1 MDEKYVTDS
10 LLVISEKSTKELII
24 EGKANAINDFYS
36 DFFKVIALKIEN
48 NKVILDSPFIQIT
61 EDKKNKIAKLAEI
74 WKDKDVHIF
83 QLKKFFDC
91 IPVGNYIS
99 VLPKRNLTTEL
110 NIYIIGALHRL
121 NAGSSIDE
129 VLNNI
134 EDISNFKT
142 LFSDLLTKYTVEV
155 ADCNTSY
162 IGENIKKRRVCR
174 FCGKSMPEVTF
185 KKTAHAIPEGLGN
198 KTVFD
203 NEECDSCN
211 MRFGSGLDNEL
222 IDYFTFYRGIF
233 GIKGKKGRVKNKFK
247 DGYITENENGIVIA
261 SQNIEFGKDDKPES
275 VEFTSEKKL
284 IHQNIYKA
292 LARISL
298 GTVKNFSKEIYEET
312 IKWINNKDFYYNSL
326 PKVAFMYGSAMY
338 TERPDI
344 INYILKTDED
354 LPFMISELHLKF
366 LVFVYIVPVKKN
378 DFSFISSEKY
388 KTFWDNF
395 KHYSKTH
402 WTFLDFSSKEPT
414 SIKYRMSF
422 IERQG

>member
-1 MDEKYVTDS
+1 
-10 LLVISEKSTKELII
+10 
-24 EGKANAINDFYS
+24 
-36 DFFKVIALKIEN
+36 
-48 NKVILDSPFIQIT
+48 
-61 EDKKNKIAKLAEI
+61 
-74 WKDKDVHIF
+74 
-83 QLKKFFDC
+83 
-91 IPVGNYIS
+91 
-99 VLPKRNLTTEL
+99 
-110 NIYIIGALHRL
+110 
-121 NAGSSIDE
+121 
-129 VLNNI
+129 
-134 EDISNFKT
+134 
-142 LFSDLLTKYTVEV
+142 
-155 ADCNTSY
+155 
-162 IGENIKKRRVCR
+162 
-174 FCGKSMPEVTF
+174 
-185 KKTAHAIPEGLGN
+185 
-198 KTVFD
+198 
-203 NEECDSCN
+203 